1 MFCDSGRVRQW
12 LLSSTIGSLEF
23 ALGGRIIGGGNF
35 CDVWGGET
43 EDSRERPNR
52 MSLNFARKRKTSG
65 RLRMRK
71 KIENLSSRFRARG
84 LFLNPIYAFFA
95 KFGARWLKIGEV
107 VRCSFTF
114 FW

>member
-12 LLSSTIGSLEF
+12 LLSSEIGLLEF
-23 ALGGRIIGGGNF
+23 ALGGRIIGGGIF

-43 EDSRERPNR
+43 EDSRERSNR
-52 MSLNFARKRKTSG
+52 ISLNFARKRKTSG

-107 VRCSFTF
+107 WRCSFTCF
-114 FW
+114 R

>member
-1 MFCDSGRVRQW
+1 VAIEQCEWYIRIR
-12 LLSSTIGSLEF
+12 I
-23 ALGGRIIGGGNF
+23 GGRIIGGGIF
-35 CDVWGGET
+35 CDVWDGET
-43 EDSRERPNR
+43 EDSRNPRNKI
-52 MSLNFARKRKTSG
+52 SLAFARKRKKSG
-65 RLRMRK
+65 RFRTRK

-107 VRCSFTF
+107 LRCSFTC